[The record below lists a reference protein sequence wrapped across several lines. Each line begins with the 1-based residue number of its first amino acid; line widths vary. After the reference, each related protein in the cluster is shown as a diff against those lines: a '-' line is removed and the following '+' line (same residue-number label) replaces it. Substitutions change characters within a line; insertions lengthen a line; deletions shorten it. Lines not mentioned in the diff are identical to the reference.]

1 MSNQQTGIEMEDVKD
16 AEALTKAR
24 QQRERF
30 DRNAAWLQAHIADVY
45 AQHRGKY
52 ICIAGEALF
61 VADTV
66 KEVIVL
72 ATAAHPDDDGW
83 FTRFI
88 PQEKLANHFS
98 FIILCLASSWWWL

>member
-1 MSNQQTGIEMEDVKD
+1 MTQQRTAIEMEDVTD
-16 AEALTKAR
+16 AEELTKAR

-52 ICIAGEALF
+52 ICIAGEELF

-66 KEVIVL
+66 KEVIAL
-72 ATAAHPDDDGW
+72 ATTAHPDDDGW

-88 PQEKLANHFS
+88 PKEKVARVYA
-98 FIILCLASSWWWL
+98 I